1 MKNVK
6 LILRGYDGIL
16 ATRLRDLMA
25 GKKAKSKIKQDDLAK
40 VLGIARQTISQYMD
54 GSALP
59 NTEKLYLISEY
70 FNVSIDYLLGKTDI
84 KSYDINDRAIH
95 TVTGLNQASI
105 DKLKK
110 WKKESA
116 IHFHYKGLLES
127 INIFLSDEKTESLF
141 NDTYAY
147 IRYLQECGLVG
158 ENIQELIFLKMLKI
172 VLLEKKQNI
181 FDSFRKPIPEPVPF
195 VKERSK

>member
-1 MKNVK
+1 MENVK
-6 LILRGYDGIL
+6 LILRGKDGIF

-25 GKKAKSKIKQDDLAK
+25 GKKTESKIKQDDLAK
-40 VLGIARQTISQYMD
+40 VLGIARQTISQYMY

-59 NTEKLYLISEY
+59 GTEKLYLISEY
-70 FNVSIDYLLGKTDI
+70 FNVSMDYLLGKTDI

-105 DKLKK
+105 DKFKK
-110 WKKESA
+110 WKKESV

-172 VLLEKKQNI
+172 ALLGEKEKNI
-181 FDSFRKPIPEPVPF
+181 FDSFRKPIPKPVPLI
-195 VKERSK
+195 KK